1 MTLFF
6 LIRHG
11 ETDWS
16 LNEKYHLKGEYRD
29 LPSLTQNGSNQAKE
43 LANDPMLKKAEFI
56 LSSPYTRALQTA
68 AVISRITNLDI
79 IVEYDLREWQPD
91 INLEISNLKQLK
103 NAIDDYEN
111 EKGIHPFGI
120 TKPWE
125 SKNSLKERVSGVLN
139 KYSKHDTIIVVTHE
153 QVIKCWVNV
162 DKIPFC
168 KIYKLIIN

>member
-29 LPSLTQNGSNQAKE
+29 LPSLTQNGINQAKE
-43 LANDPMLKKAEFI
+43 LANDPRLRKAEFI

-68 AVISRITNLDI
+68 AVISRIANLDI
-79 IVEYDLREWQPD
+79 AVEYDLREWQPD
-91 INLEISNLKQLK
+91 INLEVSNLKQLK

-111 EKGIHPFGI
+111 EKGIHPLGI
-120 TKPWE
+120 TKSWE
-125 SKNSLKERVSGVLN
+125 SKSSLKERVSGVLN
-139 KYSKHDTIIVVTHE
+139 KYLKYDTIGVVTHE
-153 QVIKCWVNV
+153 QVIKSLQDV

-168 KIYKLIIN
+168 KIYELIMN